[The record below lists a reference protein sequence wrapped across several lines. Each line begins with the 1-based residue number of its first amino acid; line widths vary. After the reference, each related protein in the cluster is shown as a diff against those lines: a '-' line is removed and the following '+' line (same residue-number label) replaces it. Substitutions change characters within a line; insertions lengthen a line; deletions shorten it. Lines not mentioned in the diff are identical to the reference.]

1 MKKLGGYFVFKK
13 TIFDEKLR
21 GKCLEVSGII
31 AIFAGRNKST
41 QSKQVIS
48 NEQQGDTGE
57 DKGIRRALDRQ
68 GI

>member
-13 TIFDEKLR
+13 TKID
-21 GKCLEVSGII
+21 GKTKGKILEVSGII

-57 DKGIRRALDRQ
+57 DKGVRRALDR
-68 GI
+68 